1 MELVPRLSL
10 LDSIYKA
17 AARYERDPSFRRGV
31 ENPDWVAA
39 QLREIAERIER
50 SHEEIRLR

>member
-10 LDSIYKA
+10 LEGIYHA
-17 AARYERDPSFRRGV
+17 AARYERDEWFRKGV

-39 QLREIAERIER
+39 QLREVAERIER
-50 SHEEIRLR
+50 GHEEIRLR